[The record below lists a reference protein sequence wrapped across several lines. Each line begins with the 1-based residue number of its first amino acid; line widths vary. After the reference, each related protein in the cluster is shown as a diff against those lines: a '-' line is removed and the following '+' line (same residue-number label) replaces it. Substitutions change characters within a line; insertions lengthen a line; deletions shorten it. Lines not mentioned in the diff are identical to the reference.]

1 MGAGLLI
8 FPVGGSLANGCL
20 MRKKWVA
27 KQISYLHF
35 YAMHI
40 CFVTYSNQKNLSA
53 DDGAAADWLKAAGIA
68 VTPVCWDDENINWK
82 SFDAVI
88 IRSTWNYYLK
98 IKEFNEWL
106 DKLAQL
112 GCLVLNPVSVI
123 RLNQNK
129 KYLVN
134 FSETGK
140 NIPAFKYFPKNSCA
154 DISKILLEN
163 QWDKAVIKP
172 AVSGGAYNTWI
183 ASKSTAAIDS
193 GRLNELLKTGEYIV
207 QKFIEEIL
215 TEGELSLIFFNK
227 IFSHAIIKK
236 PKTGDFRVQ
245 TDYGGT
251 AVDFYP
257 AEKTIAHAAAFL
269 SHIRE
274 PLLYAR
280 VDGVIVNNDFYLM
293 ELELIEPALFFSKN
307 NNAPQNF
314 YQALIALL
322 KVDAAI

>member
-1 MGAGLLI
+1 
-8 FPVGGSLANGCL
+8 
-20 MRKKWVA
+20 
-27 KQISYLHF
+27 
-35 YAMHI
+35 MHI
-40 CFVTYSNQKNLSA
+40 CFVTYSKQENLTA
-53 DDGAAADWLKAAGIA
+53 DDSAAAACLQAAGIF
-68 VTPVCWDDENINWK
+68 VTAVCWDDENVSWS

-134 FSETGK
+134 FSESGK
-140 NIPAFKYFPKNSCA
+140 NIPAFKYFPQNSFV

-163 QWDKAVIKP
+163 QWNKAVIKP

-193 GRLNELLKTGEYIV
+193 ARLNELLKTGDHIV
-207 QKFIEEIL
+207 QEFIEEIL

-227 IFSHAIIKK
+227 VFSHAIIKK

-251 AVDFYP
+251 ATDFYP
-257 AEKTIAHAAAFL
+257 GEEIIVDAAAFL
-269 SHIRE
+269 SHIQE

-280 VDGVIVNNDFYLM
+280 VDGVLVNNVFYLM
-293 ELELIEPALFFSKN
+293 ELELIEPALFFTKN
-307 NNAPQNF
+307 NYAPQNF
-314 YQALIALL
+314 YRALITMLESDS
-322 KVDAAI
+322 VI